1 MLNVTI
7 FSGMTF
13 LYRASSG
20 FYVHRCDGVKRVG
33 VREGVRGGSEF
44 MGYKIYTDRE
54 GYETSP
60 RNTEISTLP
69 TL

>member
-1 MLNVTI
+1 
-7 FSGMTF
+7 
-13 LYRASSG
+13 
-20 FYVHRCDGVKRVG
+20 VKRVG